1 MIEPIIDIGNITTSA
16 SSSYKT
22 LTSVPAEYSRLDAG
36 KDISKSSSRY
46 IVENNTIV
54 FERYDRYGKLVTK
67 VPWNAYTL
75 SEKA

>member
-1 MIEPIIDIGNITTSA
+1 MIEPIIDIGNITTSD
-16 SSSYKT
+16 SCYKT

>member
-1 MIEPIIDIGNITTSA
+1 MIEPIIDIGNITTSD
-16 SSSYKT
+16 SSYKT

-67 VPWNAYTL
+67 VPWSAYTL

>member
-1 MIEPIIDIGNITTSA
+1 MIEPIIDIGNITTSDI
-16 SSSYKT
+16 SYKT

>member
-1 MIEPIIDIGNITTSA
+1 MIEPIIDIGNITTSD
-16 SSSYKT
+16 SSYKT
-22 LTSVPAEYSRLDAG
+22 LTSVPTEYSRLDAG

>member
-1 MIEPIIDIGNITTSA
+1 MIEPMIDIGNITTSD
-16 SSSYKT
+16 SSYKT